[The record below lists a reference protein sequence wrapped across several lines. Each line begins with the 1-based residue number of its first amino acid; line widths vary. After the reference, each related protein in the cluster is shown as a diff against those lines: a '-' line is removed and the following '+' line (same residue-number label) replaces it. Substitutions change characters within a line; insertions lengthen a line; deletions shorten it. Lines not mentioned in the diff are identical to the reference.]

1 MTTGEKIRTRRKQ
14 LGMKVDELAAKVGKD
29 RATIYRY
36 ENDEIKMPASLL
48 QPLADALGMTPNEL
62 MDWGELPTDGAEHQN
77 KMREVLSL
85 ISDGVSV
92 EGGTLKYVLFKAF
105 AYGGDMES
113 GLYAALLTLYQLN
126 QGRQDTKIHTLRIL
140 GELVASL
147 DPKYQKQLVSYAEF
161 LDFQRQ
167 KQLGQHEA

>member
-62 MDWGELPTDGAEHQN
+62 MDWGELPTDGTEHQN

-85 ISDGVSV
+85 IPDGVSV
-92 EGGTLKYVLFKAF
+92 EGGTLKYVLLKAF

-113 GLYAALLTLYQLN
+113 DLRTALQTVYQIT
-126 QGRQDTKIHTLRIL
+126 QDRQNIRMHTLCIL
-140 GELVASL
+140 GKLVLSL
-147 DPKYQKQLVSYAEF
+147 DSKSLEKLVSYAEF

-167 KQLGQHEA
+167 EQLGQHEA